1 MKVQEG
7 LIGIREVV
15 LFPKKIFKLL
25 IKRWY
30 YSLIIGIIG
39 GGIGYLNAALTPVLY
54 TSQITFIVEESKSS
68 GSMLNNIAGQF
79 GIDVGSGSGGGVLNA
94 DNIIPFFRSQ
104 ELCRSVLL
112 MPLEGSNGLIVDKYA
127 SVYGLDKKW
136 KKKFGNKYL
145 GFSHAFKDN
154 KLPRL
159 EDSLLQI
166 IIKKWV
172 LKNDVYILRPDKKAV
187 FFTLVTSM
195 RDEKLSQLFCEKLL
209 QQGVNKYL
217 EIKTK
222 SKLANVQILQRRAD
236 SLSAILR
243 QKTYSSAAQQQVLL
257 DLNPSNKTEGVN
269 YEISAREKNMVTTI
283 FAEVVKNLEVS
294 KTLLS
299 QETPTIQIIDRSYLP
314 LETEIKKPYY
324 FFVVYFFITIFLYLF
339 FLGTRILMRNGLSAE

>member
-7 LIGIREVV
+7 LIGIRELV
-15 LFPKKIFKLL
+15 LFPKKVFKIL
-25 IKRWY
+25 IKKWFY
-30 YSLIIGIIG
+30 ALIIGIIG
-39 GGIGYLNAALTPVLY
+39 GGVGFLSAVLTPVQY

-68 GSMLNNIAGQF
+68 GSMLSSIAGQF
-79 GIDVGSGSGGGVLNA
+79 GLDVAGGSGSGVLNA

-112 MPLEGSNGLIVDKYA
+112 MPFEDSNQLIADKYA

-136 KKKFGNKYL
+136 KKKFGSAYIS
-145 GFSHAFKDN
+145 FSSSLKEN

-159 EDSLLQI
+159 QDSLLQI

-172 LKNDVYILRPDKKAV
+172 LKNDVYILRPDKKAT

-195 RDEKLSQLFCEKLL
+195 REEKLSNLFCETLL
-209 QQGVNKYL
+209 KQGVNKYL

-222 SKLANVQILQRRAD
+222 TKLANVQVLQRRAD
-236 SLSAILR
+236 SLSSILL
-243 QKTYSSAAQQQVLL
+243 QKTITSASQQQILL
-257 DLNPSNKTEGVN
+257 DINPANKIEGVS
-269 YEISAREKNMVTTI
+269 YEMTAREKNMVSTI

-299 QETPTIQIIDRSYLP
+299 QEAPTIQVIDRSYLP
-314 LETEIKKPYY
+314 LDKEFKQPYFY
-324 FFVVYFFITIFLYLF
+324 FVIYFIVTLCLYIFL
-339 FLGTRILMRNGLSAE
+339 LGVSILMKKGA